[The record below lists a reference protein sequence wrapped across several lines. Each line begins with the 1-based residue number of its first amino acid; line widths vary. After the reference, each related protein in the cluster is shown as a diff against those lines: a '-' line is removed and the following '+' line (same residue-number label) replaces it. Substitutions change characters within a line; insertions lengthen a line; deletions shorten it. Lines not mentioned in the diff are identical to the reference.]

1 MDRIAHGS
9 VSRSTAST
17 NDNANDPHSSEHS
30 GLSVFAKAS
39 AFIGT
44 RARMA
49 LGAPPSIASTGPSG
63 NPPRQMFANLSEE
76 FFQATTSADEA
87 LLQFTDND
95 ELGDIKIKALP
106 NGCFNLSLPKS
117 LTDCLLDNFVS
128 VQSLSID
135 LSRVTG
141 VNLSFCKKLTG
152 AALGVLSQKFPA
164 LNNLDLTGCTQLNDS
179 DLLHLANMLKLKNLS
194 LAGCHGI
201 SKTGLVYL
209 SNMIDNVEVLDLMN
223 CPQVDDEIMAC
234 LPNMHQLKHLILTAC
249 TQFTNTGLRELR
261 KLDKLESLIL
271 DQCTQISD
279 AGLGNL
285 HSSSKF
291 RNLKEINLRYCPLIT
306 SKGVLALKKTLNTLK
321 LVNTDVSL
329 RKIAAAN

>member
-1 MDRIAHGS
+1 MDRVTRNS
-9 VSRSTAST
+9 ASKNNTHT
-17 NDNANDPHSSEHS
+17 NDDFNGNPSPGKLPQSALVN
-30 GLSVFAKAS
+30 AS
-39 AFIGT
+39 ALIGNGVRT
-44 RARMA
+44 A
-49 LGAPPSIASTGPSG
+49 LPAPPSISSPAAVRQIASTLLDYGCLDG
-63 NPPRQMFANLSEE
+63 NPVENAVSQLVGKSVV
-76 FFQATTSADEA
+76 DEIGV
-87 LLQFTDND
+87 
-95 ELGDIKIKALP
+95 ECLP
-106 NGCFNLSLPKS
+106 NGKVHLLLPP
-117 LTDCLLDNFVS
+117 TTNEYLLDNFVS
-128 VQSLSID
+128 IQSQNID
-135 LSRVTG
+135 FSRVSG
-141 VNLSFCKKLTG
+141 LSLMFCKKLTG
-152 AALGVLSQKFPA
+152 AALLLLSQKFPA

-209 SNMIDNVEVLDLMN
+209 SNMLDNVEVLDLMN